1 MKKDNK
7 EQLLERLED
16 YISHHSQLRVFYGY
30 IVLNWLGLT
39 KPITI
44 LIGLPVIFLAIISV
58 FIVSVYIYCIKLK
71 RNIVALQY

>member
-1 MKKDNK
+1 MKKDNN

-16 YISHHSQLRVFYGY
+16 YISHHSKLRVFYEY

-58 FIVSVYIYCIKLK
+58 FIASVYIYCI
-71 RNIVALQY
+71 